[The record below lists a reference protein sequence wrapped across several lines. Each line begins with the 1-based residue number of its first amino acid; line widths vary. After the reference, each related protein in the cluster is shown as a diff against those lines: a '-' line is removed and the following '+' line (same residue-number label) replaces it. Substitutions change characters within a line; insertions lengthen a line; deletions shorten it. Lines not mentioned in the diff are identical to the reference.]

1 MGGYGY
7 SRRLKASHIGLP
19 TDFRPVDLISIG
31 VLSIALAAIALV
43 AIALVAI
50 ALVEIALIE
59 IAQRAAGQYVVCWC
73 AVSYSKHT
81 ARLQLASALLPYAQP
96 VRLPAVGTSQ
106 VIGYGGVLCHTC
118 NSC

>member
-43 AIALVAI
+43 
-50 ALVEIALIE
+50 E

>member
-7 SRRLKASHIGLP
+7 SRRLKASHTGLT

-43 AIALVAI
+43 
-50 ALVEIALIE
+50 E
-59 IAQRAAGQYVVCWC
+59 IAQRAAGQYAVCWC

-96 VRLPAVGTSQ
+96 ARLPAVGTF
-106 VIGYGGVLCHTC
+106 
-118 NSC
+118 

>member
-7 SRRLKASHIGLP
+7 SRRLKASHTGLT

-31 VLSIALAAIALV
+31 VLSIALA
-43 AIALVAI
+43 AI

-96 VRLPAVGTSQ
+96 ARLPAVGTSQ

>member
-7 SRRLKASHIGLP
+7 SRRLKASHTDLP

-31 VLSIALAAIALV
+31 VLSTALAAIALV
-43 AIALVAI
+43 
-50 ALVEIALIE
+50 E
-59 IAQRAAGQYVVCWC
+59 IAQRAAGQYAVCWC

-96 VRLPAVGTSQ
+96 ARLPAVGTF
-106 VIGYGGVLCHTC
+106 
-118 NSC
+118 

>member
-7 SRRLKASHIGLP
+7 SRRLKASHTGLP

-31 VLSIALAAIALV
+31 VLSIALAAIALW
-43 AIALVAI
+43 IALV
-50 ALVEIALIE
+50 E
-59 IAQRAAGQYVVCWC
+59 IAQRAAGQYAVCWC

-96 VRLPAVGTSQ
+96 ARLPAVGTF
-106 VIGYGGVLCHTC
+106 
-118 NSC
+118 

>member
-7 SRRLKASHIGLP
+7 SRRLKASHTGLT

-43 AIALVAI
+43 
-50 ALVEIALIE
+50 E
-59 IAQRAAGQYVVCWC
+59 IAQRAAGQCAVCWC

-96 VRLPAVGTSQ
+96 GRLPAVGTF
-106 VIGYGGVLCHTC
+106 
-118 NSC
+118 

>member
-31 VLSIALAAIALV
+31 VLSIALA
-43 AIALVAI
+43 AI

-96 VRLPAVGTSQ
+96 ARLPAVGTF
-106 VIGYGGVLCHTC
+106 
-118 NSC
+118 

>member
-7 SRRLKASHIGLP
+7 SRGLKASHIGLP

-31 VLSIALAAIALV
+31 VLSIALA

-81 ARLQLASALLPYAQP
+81 ARLQLASALLPYVQP
-96 VRLPAVGTSQ
+96 ARLTAVGTFQ